1 MLSGSPHDRRFP
13 AVRGG
18 SAAWHIVLSLLPL
31 GSQKP
36 STNREPVGQPATT
49 ADARRARVND
59 DVRTGAAR
67 TIHERAI
74 VIDGHNDLT
83 WRLTSRFRGDLRRF
97 DLAER
102 HSEGHT
108 DIPRLREGG
117 VDAQFFAV
125 YVPADCVGDLAVR
138 MALEQID
145 LIHRIAARY
154 PEIELAHTAESVE
167 QIAAAGR
174 IAALIG
180 IEGGHAIGGSLAVL
194 RMFHRLGA
202 RYLTLTH
209 SDSNDLADSATDE
222 PRHGGLSELG
232 RHVVVEANRLG
243 MLIDISHVSPA
254 TMHDV
259 IRISQAPVIASHSGA
274 QRINAHA
281 RNVPDEVLREI
292 ADNRGAVMVVFYSG
306 FLVPEAAE
314 VVRDMFVAYR
324 QARAKHRDDAEA
336 LERAE
341 REWLRDNPI
350 PRGVVGNVV
359 DHIDHIAEV
368 AGIDHVGLGSDFD
381 GVSIVPQGLD
391 DVSCFPAITAE
402 LVARGYS
409 ESAIV
414 KILGGNLLR
423 VLAEAENLSSRPAPI

>member
-1 MLSGSPHDRRFP
+1 MSDEMKTSG
-13 AVRGG
+13 V
-18 SAAWHIVLSLLPL
+18 
-31 GSQKP
+31 
-36 STNREPVGQPATT
+36 E
-49 ADARRARVND
+49 
-59 DVRTGAAR
+59 
-67 TIHERAI
+67 TIHERAM
-74 VIDGHNDLT
+74 VVDGHNDLA
-83 WRLTSRFRGDLRRF
+83 WRLTSRFQGDLGRF

-125 YVPADCVGDLAVR
+125 YVPADCTGDVAVR

-145 LIHRIAARY
+145 LIYRIVGRYPELELARAAGDVGRIAAER
-154 PEIELAHTAESVE
+154 
-167 QIAAAGR
+167 R

-180 IEGGHAIGGSLAVL
+180 LEGGHTIGGSLPVL

-232 RHVVVEANRLG
+232 RRTVVEANRLG
-243 MLIDISHVSPA
+243 MLVDISHVSPA

-259 IRISQAPVIASHSGA
+259 IRVSRAPVIASHSGA
-274 QRINAHA
+274 RAINSHA

-292 ADNRGAVMVVFYSG
+292 AANGGAVMVVFYSG

-324 QARAKHRDDAEA
+324 EARARHGDDAEA
-336 LERAE
+336 LDRAE
-341 REWLRDNPI
+341 REWLSANPI
-350 PRGVVGNVV
+350 PRGDVGNLV
-359 DHIDHIAEV
+359 DHIDHIVSV

-381 GVSIVPQGLD
+381 GVSVLPQGLD

-402 LVARGYS
+402 LMARGYP
-409 ESAIV
+409 ESGIV

-423 VLAEAENLSSRPAPI
+423 VLADAENVASRLASEAAPSPL